1 MPARCNCI
9 VKDSKGIPRKNTMSL
24 RHILLFLLPYLAY
37 GVIEGEFEVHGM
49 KSGEEHLLA
58 EPIPKPP
65 VGSGDPADDPEVI
78 VTGGLTGEEEYPI
91 HVRVMEKKDVER
103 EERERQFKFTQFLVK
118 HATPGCQEEL
128 DDVMALDNSTA
139 APPGRSTLFSEEC
152 DEEFDFVSVRVLV
165 RACVGVCG
173 SPYFTLFF
181 SQSSFLPPPLCPP

>member
-1 MPARCNCI
+1 
-9 VKDSKGIPRKNTMSL
+9 
-24 RHILLFLLPYLAY
+24 
-37 GVIEGEFEVHGM
+37 M

-65 VGSGDPADDPEVI
+65 VGSADPADDPEVI

-91 HVRVMEKKDVER
+91 HVRVMEKKDVEQ
-103 EERERQFKFTQFLVK
+103 EERERHFKFTQFLVK

-152 DEEFDFVSVRVLV
+152 DEEFDFVSVFCACTRVRGCV
-165 RACVGVCG
+165 RLSVLY
-173 SPYFTLFF
+173 PLLLTRLF
-181 SQSSFLPPPLCPP
+181 LAAPLAHTPHLSLHTTRPTTSCEESGTRNTSGNLRKVW